1 MAQRIKINKKH
12 TEMQQHYT
20 KTIFVWFLGSEW
32 YYDIQWH
39 LALNGMFS
47 SCKVIDL
54 SRSQLLLYKTVVKC
68 GRDSLVWS

>member
-32 YYDIQWH
+32 YYDIQ
-39 LALNGMFS
+39 
-47 SCKVIDL
+47 
-54 SRSQLLLYKTVVKC
+54 
-68 GRDSLVWS
+68 